1 MRRSGLK
8 EGGTGEWLY
17 ELCMACN
24 AKLWGFGRIEE
35 PTKHVGQDFPKDD
48 DDGVRRPGSMGVSR
62 AWARA
67 SRVYSEVC
75 CRPDSAEHPSW
86 ASQLKVPVSS
96 LSLTLINF
104 FSFLFSFP
112 FFPWPMWYIY
122 IYYNPGGD
130 VICKGC
136 GVAND
141 GHFTYCQKK
150 KDRLSNW

>member
-8 EGGTGEWLY
+8 EGDTGEWLY

-75 CRPDSAEHPSW
+75 CRPDSAEHPS
-86 ASQLKVPVSS
+86 
-96 LSLTLINF
+96 
-104 FSFLFSFP
+104 
-112 FFPWPMWYIY
+112 
-122 IYYNPGGD
+122 
-130 VICKGC
+130 
-136 GVAND
+136 
-141 GHFTYCQKK
+141 
-150 KDRLSNW
+150 